1 MSELRETVR
10 RAADRYRPP
19 TDWLERVNDRV
30 RARRRNRRLVA
41 GIVGLGIPIVL
52 LAALLVN
59 LTSSGDS
66 APAVK
71 PPAERQC
78 QGEPLPKPTE
88 YWSADGSPTDAISGI
103 EAILRGGASF
113 GPGIVGN
120 AFALDGKDDFIEV
133 PDSRSP
139 RLGAQ
144 NFTISFWVR
153 FSSTQGEQVLM
164 EDWIETK
171 ALSGP
176 KGWTLTKLRNNA
188 IGFGSDAGGV
198 GANQPDLPVNTWI
211 HIAVRRANGPL
222 SLFVDGQMVANN
234 AMDYSKEAIDS
245 TASLKFG
252 HRGSPDD
259 TPGSRDHRGFF
270 LNGSIDEIALYVGDR
285 LSNAEIQ
292 RIFETRGACL
302 P

>member
-1 MSELRETVR
+1 
-10 RAADRYRPP
+10 
-19 TDWLERVNDRV
+19 
-30 RARRRNRRLVA
+30 
-41 GIVGLGIPIVL
+41 
-52 LAALLVN
+52 
-59 LTSSGDS
+59 
-66 APAVK
+66 
-71 PPAERQC
+71 
-78 QGEPLPKPTE
+78 LPNPTE
-88 YWSADGSPTDAISGI
+88 YWSADGSTTDTISGI
-103 EAILRGGASF
+103 EAILRGGASY

-139 RLGAQ
+139 KLGGQ

-153 FSSTQGEQVLM
+153 FTSTQGEQVLM

-198 GANQPDLPVNTWI
+198 GANQPDLPVDTWI
-211 HIAVRRANGPL
+211 NIAVRRANGPL

-234 AMDYSKEAIDS
+234 AMDYPKEAIDS

>member
-1 MSELRETVR
+1 MSELRDSVR
-10 RAADRYRPP
+10 RAADQYQPP
-19 TDWLERVNDRV
+19 SDWLERVNNRI
-30 RARRRNRRLVA
+30 RTRRRNRRIAA
-41 GIVGLGIPIVL
+41 GIVGLGIPFVL

-78 QGEPLPKPTE
+78 QGEPLPQPTE
-88 YWSADGSPTDAISGI
+88 SWSADGPTTDAISGI
-103 EAILRGGASF
+103 EATLRDGASF

-133 PDSRSP
+133 PDSNSP
-139 RLGAQ
+139 RFGAQ

-153 FSSTQGEQVLM
+153 FRSTHGEQVLM

-198 GANQPDLPVNTWI
+198 GATQPDLPVDTWI

-234 AMDYSKEAIDS
+234 AMDFAKESIDS

-270 LNGSIDEIALYVGDR
+270 LNGWIDEIAFYIGNR
-285 LSNAEIQ
+285 LSNAEIHT
-292 RIFETRGACL
+292 IFETRGACL